1 MTKTE
6 TEKKGHHLTLQKAY
20 IAFSVAIVSA
30 IMFSLNRMRRDV
42 GGLPPQMTDDFL
54 GETLRYITRLTEATL
69 ILTFAATCNKATTMP
84 R

>member
-20 IAFSVAIVSA
+20 IVFSVAIVSA
-30 IMFSLNRMRRDV
+30 VMFSLNRMRRDV

-54 GETLRYITRLTEATL
+54 GETLRYITHVSQRPRLL
-69 ILTFAATCNKATTMP
+69 
-84 R
+84 

>member
-20 IAFSVAIVSA
+20 IIFSMAIVSA
-30 IMFSLNRMRRDV
+30 VMFSLNHMQRDV

-54 GETLRYITRLTEATL
+54 GETLRYITHVSQRPRL
-69 ILTFAATCNKATTMP
+69 F
-84 R
+84 